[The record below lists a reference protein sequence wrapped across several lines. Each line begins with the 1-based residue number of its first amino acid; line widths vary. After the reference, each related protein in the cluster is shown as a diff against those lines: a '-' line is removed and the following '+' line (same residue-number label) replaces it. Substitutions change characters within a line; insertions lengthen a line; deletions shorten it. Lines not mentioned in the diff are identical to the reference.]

1 VFILRSFFGKLF
13 VLDKLGIFS
22 FTFFIVIFSS
32 IVMRVLEP
40 KTFPGWF
47 DALWYVMTTV
57 TTVGYGD
64 FYPVSIAGRL
74 YAIFIFLIGIGIAG
88 LAIGKLVES
97 LGAHRK
103 RKEEGMLDFKGSNHF
118 VIIGWSEKARYAI
131 SEILETHPELFIV
144 LIDHLP
150 VTPITHKNVHYI
162 QGDPSTEKV
171 LLQANLKEAKSV
183 LVFSDDS
190 IKDAALTDGKT
201 LLIATSVERL
211 TPHIHSTVEIK
222 KEEHIKNFRH
232 AKVDEFVL
240 SHETVSRMAVRSAF
254 SKGITDI
261 YSQLLSHKSGENLFE
276 VKKKAEW
283 KTYKDAFE
291 GLLKEGATLISDG
304 SDLGIN
310 KKLDQTI
317 GNDARLYIICRKEVY
332 DSLVQARR

>member
-1 VFILRSFFGKLF
+1 VFLLRRFFGKLF
-13 VLDKLGIFS
+13 VLDKIGIFT
-22 FTFFIVIFSS
+22 FTFFVVLFSS
-32 IVMRVLEP
+32 FVMRILEP

-47 DALWYVMTTV
+47 DAFWYVMTTV

-64 FYPVSIAGRL
+64 YYPVSIAGRI
-74 YAIFIFLIGIGIAG
+74 YAILIFLVGIGIAG

-103 RKEEGMLDFKGSNHF
+103 LKEEGRLDFKGRHHF

-131 SEILETHPELFIV
+131 SEILEAYPELYIV

-150 VTPITHKNVHYI
+150 VTPITHNHVHYI
-162 QGDPSTEKV
+162 QGDPSSENV
-171 LLQANLKEAKSV
+171 LLQANLTEAKSV
-183 LVFSDDS
+183 LVFSDDT
-190 IKDAALTDGKT
+190 IQDAALTDGKT
-201 LLIATSVERL
+201 LLIVTSVERL
-211 TPHIHSTVEIK
+211 TPHIHSIVEIK

-261 YSQLLSHKSGENLFE
+261 YSQLLSHSQGENLFE
-276 VKKKAEW
+276 VKSKPEW

-291 GLLKEGATLISDG
+291 GLLQAGATLISDG
-304 SDLGIN
+304 NDLGIN
-310 KKLDQTI
+310 MKLDEPIKT
-317 GNDARLYIICRKEVY
+317 DARLYIICKKEVY
-332 DSLVQARR
+332 DSLNKR

>member
-1 VFILRSFFGKLF
+1 MYILQKFFKQL
-13 VLDKLGIFS
+13 VVNKLGIFS

-32 IVMRVLEP
+32 IVMRLIEP
-40 KTFPGWF
+40 ETFPGWF

-64 FYPVSIAGRL
+64 FYPVSVAGRI

-88 LAIGKLVES
+88 LAIGKLVEA

-103 RKEEGMLDFKGSNHF
+103 RKEEGRLNFKGKGHF
-118 VIIGWSEKARYAI
+118 VIIGWSEKAKYAI
-131 SEILETHPELFIV
+131 SEIIETHPEIDIV
-144 LIDHLP
+144 LIDQLN

-162 QGDPSTEKV
+162 QGDPSSESV
-171 LLQANLKEAKSV
+171 LMQANINDAKSV

-190 IKDAALTDGKT
+190 IQDSALADGKT
-201 LLIATSVERL
+201 LLVVTSVERL
-211 TPHIHSTVEIK
+211 NQQIHSTVEIK
-222 KEEHIKNFRH
+222 KEENIKNFRH

-254 SKGITDI
+254 SRGITEI
-261 YSQLLSHKSGENLFE
+261 YTQLLSYKEGENLFE
-276 VKKKAEW
+276 VRKRGEW

-291 GLLKEGATLISDG
+291 GLLMEGATLISDG

-310 KKLDQTI
+310 KKLNEPI
-317 GNDARLYIICRKEVY
+317 REDARLYIICSKEVY
-332 DSLVQARR
+332 ESLT

>member
-1 VFILRSFFGKLF
+1 MFILRKVFGKIF
-13 VLDKLGIFS
+13 VLDKLGIFT
-22 FTFFIVIFSS
+22 FAFFIVIFSS
-32 IVMRVLEP
+32 IIMRLLEP

-64 FYPVSIAGRL
+64 YYPVTITGRI

-103 RKEEGMLDFKGSNHF
+103 RREEGRLDFKGRNHF

-131 SEILETHPELFIV
+131 SEILETHPELYIV
-144 LIDHLP
+144 LIDNLP
-150 VTPITHKNVHYI
+150 SAPITHKHVHYI
-162 QGDPSTEKV
+162 QGDPSTEMV
-171 LLQANLKEAKSV
+171 LIQANIKEAKSV

-190 IKDAALTDGKT
+190 IQDAALTDGKT
-201 LLIATSVERL
+201 LLIVTSVERL

-261 YSQLLSHKSGENLFE
+261 YSQLLSHKHGENLFE
-276 VKKKAEW
+276 VRKRKEW

-291 GLLKEGATLISDG
+291 GLLREGATLIADG
-304 SDLGIN
+304 NDLGIN
-310 KKLDQTI
+310 KKLDESI
-317 GNDARLYIICRKEVY
+317 RDDARLYIICRKEVY
-332 DSLVQARR
+332 DSLLAQV